1 MALMES
7 TVRRVPRPGA
17 ACVFFAAGILAIFA
31 SCSEPETTLAFREPP
46 AVTYQDAVEQNR
58 RLRLTFSGDLMAHNV
73 NFNMD
78 DYAMIYEDIR
88 DILQSDDLSFTNLEF
103 SIDPLSP
110 YATWPRF
117 NVHDDYVEAAV
128 DAGFDVFSLANN
140 HTTDMFMGGTV
151 RTYETMQAI
160 VDDADRPI
168 YFSGLSSQAFDL
180 RTTEIRRRGL
190 RIGFTAITGFLN
202 LRESSHGADFVYLYP
217 FHLEEVQDRLIEWLE
232 EEAAKYDLYVLS
244 AHHGIEYRQEPASY
258 KVSFFNRAIEA
269 GVDIVWSHHPHVL
282 QPITF
287 ARRSDGTRG
296 LIMYSLG
303 NLISGQTWYLT
314 PDEWY
319 TDRAGTG
326 DAALVRVAVE
336 FDETGAHITA
346 AYPELITHYI
356 DPAKDITARRMRN
369 IIDTPLPEDWN
380 RYYDVRTGVMS
391 RFVRPA
397 DDPYLAPPEV
407 RYSGWFADSENR
419 DDSRVVSG
427 SGE

>member
-1 MALMES
+1 MFSRLRAYRTALFVVAALYS
-7 TVRRVPRPGA
+7 LA
-17 ACVFFAAGILAIFA
+17 ACDA
-31 SCSEPETTLAFREPP
+31 PEDTVQFRDPP
-46 AVTYQDAVEQNR
+46 AVDYADAVEETK

-88 DILQSDDLSFTNLEF
+88 EILQTDDLSFTNLEF

-140 HTTDMFMGGTV
+140 HTTDMFLEGTI
-151 RTYETMQAI
+151 RTYETMRAI
-160 VDDADRPI
+160 VDRADRPI
-168 YFSGLSSQAFDL
+168 YFSGLSSETFDL
-180 RTTEIRRRGL
+180 KTTEIRRQGL
-190 RIGFTAITGFLN
+190 RIGFAAITGFLN
-202 LRESSHGADFVYLYP
+202 LRESSDGADYVYLYP
-217 FHLEEVQDRLIEWLE
+217 FHLEEVQNSLIAWLE
-232 EEAAKYDLYVLS
+232 QEAAKYDLYVLS

-258 KVSFFNRAIEA
+258 KVDFFTQAIEA

-282 QPITF
+282 QPITW
-287 ARRSDGTRG
+287 APRSDGTRG

-319 TDRAGTG
+319 TDRANTG

-336 FDETGAHITA
+336 FDEEGPRIAA

-356 DPAKDITARRMRN
+356 DPAKDIFARRMRN
-369 IIDTPLPEDWN
+369 IIRTPLPEDWN
-380 RYYDVRTGVMS
+380 RYYDVRTGVMR

-397 DDPYLAPPEV
+397 ADPYLAPPEL
-407 RYSGWFADSENR
+407 RSSGWIADRRPRE
-419 DDSRVVSG
+419 DIAVASR